1 VTNKQKIKQL
11 AINELTNTNPFKNKT
26 IQAAIIASTLIITGG
41 AAFSIG
47 SDHGADQHHY
57 QILIS
62 QGITPPP
69 RIIHNL
75 K

>member
-47 SDHGADQHHY
+47 SDHGFDQHH
-57 QILIS
+57 QMLIA
-62 QGITPPP
+62 QGITPP
-69 RIIHNL
+69 L
-75 K
+75 T